1 MVKGERHFDIIE
13 SEEERARLWGAYVQE
28 LEQQVKDKAA
38 EKDNERGPPCRPP
51 GLRPRRVRRPPLVLT
66 SCLSLL

>member
-1 MVKGERHFDIIE
+1 MG
-13 SEEERARLWGAYVQE
+13 GAYVQE